1 LALSG
6 ARGRLAYPG
15 APWIERLGTDQAGK
29 PYARINPAKLTSEAG
44 PLSSGERLVAK
55 VVANLLDDE
64 TLVPLA
70 DLSRLD
76 PGQARLVLGALRTAA
91 GLEPAT
97 PGPPASLTPA
107 APARPA
113 PRLGI

>member
-6 ARGRLAYPG
+6 ARGRLVYPG
-15 APWIERLGTDQAGK
+15 APWIERLGTDQAEK
-29 PYARINPAKLTSEAG
+29 SYARIDPAKLMSEAG

-91 GLEPAT
+91 GLEPA
-97 PGPPASLTPA
+97 GPAPRAGMTPA
-107 APARPA
+107 PPGRPA